1 MEERDTEKAFERLL
15 ARTLRESLRPGG
27 ADCPAPDT
35 LAAYADR
42 ELSDAEASRWELH
55 FSQCARCQH
64 ALGALAMTEV
74 EPVADLAVAAA
85 AAAPQAAAKPA
96 VPSILRAP
104 ERDIP
109 TPRRFWNWRW
119 LAPALATAAAVALW
133 VAVRPAPHVVQA
145 PIASQP
151 AAETQNQIAQ
161 NNPQPAPGTEVPS
174 DRSAEKQAAA
184 GGSTPAVP
192 APQAGTGPAA
202 REESQE
208 SANAKKTAPAPVQ
221 PGRGVDTLAGEARQR
236 KAAPAARPRD
246 ALADKESRA
255 DQAVA
260 ERRKEADKAQ
270 PISGAPGEPAATTTT
285 AATPPAPK
293 TSDGKLAGGPA
304 AVGGVALPS
313 AGSTRK
319 GAGEGVST
327 LEAPPVPPRR
337 GFTMSETALL
347 KPPVIII
354 PPTGSVRWRVGAGG
368 AIAHSRNA
376 GRTWEAQT
384 SNVQADLLAGSAPSE
399 TVCWVVGREGTI
411 LRTTDGEHW
420 EKITSPARADW
431 IGIQAK
437 DALHASV
444 FAAGHKRYDTED
456 GGRTWRGF
464 LTQ

>member
-35 LAAYADR
+35 LAAYADHQ
-42 ELSDAEASRWELH
+42 LSDAEASRWELH
-55 FSQCARCQH
+55 FSECTRCQH
-64 ALGALAMTEV
+64 ALLAFAMIEV
-74 EPVADLAVAAA
+74 EPVAQLPVAAA
-85 AAAPQAAAKPA
+85 AEAPQAAAQHA
-96 VPSILRAP
+96 VASILRAP

-184 GGSTPAVP
+184 GGSAPAVP

-221 PGRGVDTLAGEARQR
+221 PGRGVDTLAGEARRR

-246 ALADKESRA
+246 AVADKESRA

-293 TSDGKLAGGPA
+293 TSDGKLPRGPA
-304 AVGGVALPS
+304 GLGGVAPPS
-313 AGSTRK
+313 TGAAKKKAGAK
-319 GAGEGVST
+319 VST
-327 LEAPPVPPRR
+327 LER
-337 GFTMSETALL
+337 SEE
-347 KPPVIII
+347 
-354 PPTGSVRWRVGAGG
+354 
-368 AIAHSRNA
+368 H
-376 GRTWEAQT
+376 T
-384 SNVQADLLAGSAPSE
+384 SE
-399 TVCWVVGREGTI
+399 
-411 LRTTDGEHW
+411 
-420 EKITSPARADW
+420 
-431 IGIQAK
+431 
-437 DALHASV
+437 
-444 FAAGHKRYDTED
+444 
-456 GGRTWRGF
+456 
-464 LTQ
+464 

>member
-1 MEERDTEKAFERLL
+1 MEERDNEKAFERLL
-15 ARTLRESLRPGG
+15 ARTLRESLKPGG

-42 ELSDAEASRWELH
+42 QLSDAEASRWEVH

-85 AAAPQAAAKPA
+85 AAAPQAAAKSG
-96 VPSILRAP
+96 VPSILSAP
-104 ERDIP
+104 EKDIQA
-109 TPRRFWNWRW
+109 PRRFWSWRW

-133 VAVRPAPHVVQA
+133 IAIRPAPHVVQA
-145 PIASQP
+145 PIATEP

-184 GGSTPAVP
+184 GGSVP
-192 APQAGTGPAA
+192 AAPAAEAGSGPAA
-202 REESQE
+202 REESGE
-208 SANAKKTAPAPVQ
+208 PANTKKTAPAPVK
-221 PGRGVDTLAGEARQR
+221 PGRGVDTLAAEARQR

-246 ALADKESRA
+246 ALADQGSRA

-270 PISGAPGEPAATTTT
+270 PISGAAGEPAATTTT

-293 TSDGKLAGGPA
+293 TSDDKLARGPA
-304 AVGGVALPS
+304 ALGGVAPPS
-313 AGSTRK
+313 TGAARKKAGD
-319 GAGEGVST
+319 EVST
-327 LEAPPVPPRR
+327 LEARPVPPQR
-337 GFTMSETALL
+337 GFAVSQNLPL

-368 AIAHSRNA
+368 AIARSQNE
-376 GRTWEAQT
+376 GRTWDAQT

-420 EKITSPARADW
+420 EKISSPAPADW
-431 IGIQAK
+431 IGVQAK
-437 DALHASV
+437 DALQASV

>member
-27 ADCPAPDT
+27 TNCPAPDT

-42 ELSDAEASRWELH
+42 ELSDAEASRWEVH

-85 AAAPQAAAKPA
+85 AAAPQAAAKSA
-96 VPSILRAP
+96 VPSILSAP
-104 ERDIP
+104 EKDIQ

-119 LAPALATAAAVALW
+119 LAPALATAAVVALW
-133 VAVRPAPHVVQA
+133 VAVRPAPHVVKA
-145 PIASQP
+145 PTASQP
-151 AAETQNQIAQ
+151 AAEAQNQIAQ
-161 NNPQPAPGTEVPS
+161 NNPQPAPEAEVPS
-174 DRSAEKQAAA
+174 DRGAENQAAT
-184 GGSTPAVP
+184 GGSTPAAP
-192 APQAGTGPAA
+192 APRAGTGPAA
-202 REESQE
+202 REESPE
-208 SANAKKTAPAPVQ
+208 SANAKKTAPARVK
-221 PGRGVDTLAGEARQR
+221 PGRGVDTLAAEARQR
-236 KAAPAARPRD
+236 KAAPATRPRD
-246 ALADKESRA
+246 ALADQESRA
-255 DQAVA
+255 DQGVA
-260 ERRKEADKAQ
+260 GRRKEADKSQA
-270 PISGAPGEPAATTTT
+270 ISGAPGGPAGTATT
-285 AATPPAPK
+285 AATPPAPR
-293 TSDGKLAGGPA
+293 TSDGKLAGGTA
-304 AVGGVALPS
+304 GLGGL
-313 AGSTRK
+313 
-319 GAGEGVST
+319 
-327 LEAPPVPPRR
+327 APPSTGAAKKKAGDEVSALEVQPATPQR

-347 KPPVIII
+347 KPPVIID

-399 TVCWVVGREGTI
+399 IVCWVVGREGTI

-420 EKITSPARADW
+420 EKISSPAPADW
-431 IGIQAK
+431 ISVQAK
-437 DALHASV
+437 DALRASV

>member
-15 ARTLRESLRPGG
+15 ARTLRESLKPGG

-35 LAAYADR
+35 LAAYADHQ
-42 ELSDAEASRWELH
+42 LSDAEASRWELH

-85 AAAPQAAAKPA
+85 AAAPQAAAKSA
-96 VPSILRAP
+96 VPSILSAP
-104 ERDIP
+104 EKDIQ

-119 LAPALATAAAVALW
+119 LAPALATAAVVALW
-133 VAVRPAPHVVQA
+133 VAVRPAPHVVKA
-145 PIASQP
+145 PTASQP
-151 AAETQNQIAQ
+151 AAEAQNQIAQ
-161 NNPQPAPGTEVPS
+161 NNPQPAPEAEVPS
-174 DRSAEKQAAA
+174 DRGAEKQAAT
-184 GGSTPAVP
+184 GGSTPAAP
-192 APQAGTGPAA
+192 APRAGTGAAA
-202 REESQE
+202 REESPE
-208 SANAKKTAPAPVQ
+208 SANAKKTAPAPAK
-221 PGRGVDTLAGEARQR
+221 PGRGVDTFAAEAPQR

-246 ALADKESRA
+246 ALADQESRA
-255 DQAVA
+255 DQGVA
-260 ERRKEADKAQ
+260 GRRKEADKSQA
-270 PISGAPGEPAATTTT
+270 ISGAPGGPAGTATT
-285 AATPPAPK
+285 AATPPAPR
-293 TSDGKLAGGPA
+293 TSDGKLAGGTA
-304 AVGGVALPS
+304 GLGGL
-313 AGSTRK
+313 
-319 GAGEGVST
+319 
-327 LEAPPVPPRR
+327 APPSTGAAKKKAGDEVSALEVQPATPQR

-347 KPPVIII
+347 KPPVIID

-399 TVCWVVGREGTI
+399 IVCWVVGREGTI
-411 LRTTDGEHW
+411 LRTIDGEHW
-420 EKITSPARADW
+420 EKISSPARADW
-431 IGIQAK
+431 IGVQAK

>member
-42 ELSDAEASRWELH
+42 QLSDAEASRWEVH

-96 VPSILRAP
+96 VPSILSAP

-109 TPRRFWNWRW
+109 TPRRFWSWRW

-174 DRSAEKQAAA
+174 DRSAEKQAA
-184 GGSTPAVP
+184 
-192 APQAGTGPAA
+192 TGPAA

-221 PGRGVDTLAGEARQR
+221 PGRGVDTLAAEARQR
-236 KAAPAARPRD
+236 KAAPAARPRE
-246 ALADKESRA
+246 AIADKESRA

-293 TSDGKLAGGPA
+293 TSDGKLARGPSGL
-304 AVGGVALPS
+304 GGVAPPS
-313 AGSTRK
+313 TAAAKKKAGD
-319 GAGEGVST
+319 EVST
-327 LEAPPVPPRR
+327 LEAHPAPPQR

-347 KPPVIII
+347 KSPVIII
-354 PPTGSVRWRVGAGG
+354 PPAGSVRWRVGAGG
-368 AIAHSRNA
+368 AIARSRNE
-376 GRTWEAQT
+376 GRTWDAQT
-384 SNVQADLLAGSAPSE
+384 SNVQADLLAGFAPSE

-420 EKITSPARADW
+420 EKISSPAPADW
-431 IGIQAK
+431 IGVQAK
-437 DALHASV
+437 DALQASV